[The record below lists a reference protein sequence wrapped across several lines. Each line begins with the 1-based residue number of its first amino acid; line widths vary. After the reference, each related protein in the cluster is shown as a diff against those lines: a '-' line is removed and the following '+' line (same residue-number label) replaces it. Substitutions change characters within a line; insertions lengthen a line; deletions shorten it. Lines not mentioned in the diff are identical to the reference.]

1 MTWLEILIMCAVFLF
16 AATLT
21 ELFYLVWV
29 ESRFAEKRTVKKRLL
44 YISAG
49 GQHGK
54 EKLDQY
60 RNRVLKDVGTFE
72 RLAFSLPRI
81 HKLDRMLLKA
91 GIPLNASAFILLS
104 LALAGLGIILGLIFL
119 PNVAAAILLGLVL
132 LVLPYIVLRMR
143 EKASF
148 EKFQEQLPEALD
160 LLARSLR
167 SGHALSS
174 GMETVAEEMED
185 PIRAE
190 FRAAVDEVNLGLSLK
205 EALDNMC
212 ARVASTDL
220 RFFSIAILMQRETG
234 GNIAEVLDKISE
246 LIRERVYFLRQ
257 VKVLT
262 AEGRLSGIILIA
274 LPIFMF
280 GYIFLVNY
288 AYISL
293 LWTEKIGLYMLVG
306 GCILMIIGA
315 FVIRRIVS
323 IEM

>member
-1 MTWLEILIMCAVFLF
+1 M
-16 AATLT
+16 
-21 ELFYLVWV
+21 
-29 ESRFAEKRTVKKRLL
+29 
-44 YISAG
+44 
-49 GQHGK
+49 
-54 EKLDQY
+54 
-60 RNRVLKDVGTFE
+60 
-72 RLAFSLPRI
+72 
-81 HKLDRMLLKA
+81 
-91 GIPLNASAFILLS
+91 
-104 LALAGLGIILGLIFL
+104 
-119 PNVAAAILLGLVL
+119 AAAILLGLVL

-274 LPIFMF
+274 LPIVMF
-280 GYIFLVNY
+280 VYIFLVNY

-293 LWTEKIGLYMLVG
+293 LWTEKIGLYMLAG

-315 FVIRRIVS
+315 LVIRRIVS